1 MSFNTDILEHATELD
16 IKIGGVSLMNFDAD
30 GVRRGAGTDYN
41 WFTHLSGSNFC
52 IGGGGSGGAL
62 TEAVTVIGSFRAYNV
77 WALPN
82 SVSNQPFIEFNF
94 WLPPDYDGSAL
105 KITCYMVRTSTS
117 TGTDIVTNIRLGC
130 IGAGDTLNLTTSSQN
145 NVTDTTGA
153 NNTLFLVEHTVT
165 PANAADGGM
174 CHGFIQ
180 RVPTDAADDYTGSVY
195 LIGARV
201 EYA

>member
-41 WFTHLSGSNFC
+41 WFTHLSGDNFC
-52 IGGGGSGGAL
+52 LGGSGAVAKAVL
-62 TEAVTVIGSFRAYNV
+62 TIGSFRSYNA
-77 WALPN
+77 WELPN
-82 SVSNQPFIEFNF
+82 GATNPFLEWNF

-105 KITCYMVRTSTS
+105 AITCYMVRTATA
-117 TGTDIVTNIRLGC
+117 TGSDIVTNVRLGC
-130 IGAGDTLNLTTSSQN
+130 LGAGDNLNLTPSAQN
-145 NVTDTTGA
+145 NVTDTVSA
-153 NNTLFLVEHTVT
+153 NNTLFLLEHTVT

-174 CHGFIQ
+174 CHGYLQ
-180 RVPTDAADDYTGSVY
+180 RVPTDAADNYTGSVY